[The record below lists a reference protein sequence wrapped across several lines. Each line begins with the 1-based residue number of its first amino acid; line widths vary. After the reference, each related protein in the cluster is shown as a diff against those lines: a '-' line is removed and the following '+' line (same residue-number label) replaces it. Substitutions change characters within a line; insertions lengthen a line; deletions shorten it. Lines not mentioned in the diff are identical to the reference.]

1 MSTKVTIQDIADALG
16 LSRTTVSKVMNHSP
30 AVSEATRA
38 LVLDKAKELNYRV
51 LPQLTP
57 ALAPTEPDQ
66 NYFALVM
73 HAIPGGIHMGTAVI
87 PGLDQQLRQAGFS
100 LITCAITA
108 EEYQDLTL
116 PPILRSPSIKAIVCM
131 ELFHPEYSRMLA
143 SLGKPIAFIDACV
156 GFTDLGL
163 NADLL
168 LMDSRN
174 SCRQMLTSLVRN
186 HNLTSIGFVGDANH
200 CISFRERY
208 EAFLMV
214 GNECGVDTSYRLL
227 DNDLYYAEAE
237 WLSKRLPKMGPLP
250 QLIFC
255 ANDFLASQIMYALES
270 MGKRVPEDVMVCGFD
285 GIYSVPPT
293 LSRLTTIST
302 PANQLGSLAATTL
315 LHKLA
320 FPSEINSSTYLHT
333 KIIYRESAP
342 EV

>member
-38 LVLDKAKELNYRV
+38 LVLDKAKELNYRA

-156 GFTDLGL
+156 GFTDLDL

>member
-38 LVLDKAKELNYRV
+38 LVLDKAKELNYRA

-73 HAIPGGIHMGTAVI
+73 HTIPGGIHMGTAVI

-156 GFTDLGL
+156 GFTDLDL

-174 SCRQMLTSLVRN
+174 SCRQMLTSLVLN

>member
-1 MSTKVTIQDIADALG
+1 MPTKVTIQDIADALG
-16 LSRTTVSKVMNHSP
+16 LSRTTVSKVINHSP
-30 AVSEATRA
+30 AVSDATRA
-38 LVLDKAKELNYRV
+38 LVLAKAKELNYRA
-51 LPQLTP
+51 LPQAAP
-57 ALAPTEPDQ
+57 APAPAEPEQ

-87 PGLDQQLRQAGFS
+87 PGLDQQLRQAGYS

-108 EEYQDLTL
+108 EEYQTLTL
-116 PPILRSPSIKAIVCM
+116 PPILRSASIKAIVCM
-131 ELFHPEYSRMLA
+131 ELFHPEYSRLLA

-156 GFTDLGL
+156 GFSELGL
-163 NADLL
+163 NANLL

-174 SCRQMLTSLVRN
+174 SCRQMLTTLIRN

-208 EAFLMV
+208 ETFLTV
-214 GNECGVDTSYRLL
+214 GKECGVDTSYRLL

-237 WLSKRLPKMGPLP
+237 WLARRLPETGPLP

-255 ANDFLASQIMYALES
+255 ANDFLASQIMFVLDA

-293 LSRLTTIST
+293 LSRLTTVST
-302 PANQLGSLAATTL
+302 PANHLGALAATTL

-320 FPSEINSSTYLHT
+320 FPSDINSSTYLHT

-342 EV
+342 EI